1 MAIFQQLTP
10 ASDAVPSPNSCYPSP
25 VEARPRQIEWFVVLQ
40 CASLALGALKL
51 PLNWTHLIGRA
62 SVVSLVFVLGFTT
75 ALIGFLT
82 WKVTQGRNW
91 ARITLLVLFLIGV
104 LPFVY
109 NVRSELARSVG
120 LATISIVQAALQ
132 GLSLALVFTSPV
144 NEWFRGVPAKPH
156 IPEQAT

>member
-1 MAIFQQLTP
+1 
-10 ASDAVPSPNSCYPSP
+10 
-25 VEARPRQIEWFVVLQ
+25 VEAKPRQIKWFVVLQ
-40 CASLALGALKL
+40 CASLGLGALKL
-51 PLNWTHLIGRA
+51 PINWTHLTGRA

-104 LPFVY
+104 LPFAY
-109 NVRSELARSVG
+109 NVRSEFARSVS

-144 NEWFRGVPAKPH
+144 KECFRGVAAKPH